1 MQYDEF
7 VGQVQHRARLASS
20 DEAVR
25 AIRSTLET
33 LAERL
38 VGNEPA
44 DLAAQLPQ
52 EIGIFLQ
59 APFAGQG
66 QHLTLEDFFEL
77 VSAREGVALPQAIF
91 HAHAVIDVLG
101 DAVPPGEMHDVRS
114 QLPTEFHNLFD
125 AGATGQF
132 ARRE

>member
-7 VGQVQHRARLASS
+7 VGQVQHRARLAST

-38 VGNEPA
+38 VGNEPE
-44 DLAAQLPQ
+44 DLASQLPE
-52 EIGIFLQ
+52 EIGIFLR

-66 QHLTLEDFFEL
+66 QRLTLEDFFEL
-77 VSAREGVALPQAIF
+77 VSAREGIELPQAIF
-91 HAHAVIDVLG
+91 HARAVMDVLR
-101 DAVPPGEMHDVRS
+101 DAVSAGELNDVRG
-114 QLPTEFHNLFD
+114 QLPAEFRSLFE
-125 AGATGQF
+125 ASEQF